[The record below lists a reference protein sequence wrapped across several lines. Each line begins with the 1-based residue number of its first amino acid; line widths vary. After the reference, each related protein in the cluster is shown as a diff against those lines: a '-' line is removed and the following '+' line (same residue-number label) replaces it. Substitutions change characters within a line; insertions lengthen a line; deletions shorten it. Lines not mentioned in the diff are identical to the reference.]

1 MYKVKVVRDGHE
13 GFVFLALSALLI
25 ALTLAQLASAD
36 GCLTRD
42 EAITL
47 IAHKTYAAGVPALK
61 WRIWAIAD
69 RESGMQHCGG
79 NGRTK
84 MSVTND
90 HGLLQLNER
99 GVWLN
104 CAVNP
109 RCKEPGAIDDAEYQV
124 DVMISYYRK
133 YGDLCPWN
141 PDPAGNYAPG
151 CGYR

>member
-1 MYKVKVVRDGHE
+1 MRLMLLL
-13 GFVFLALSALLI
+13 FLLAGLLLI

-47 IAHKTYAAGVPALK
+47 ISHKADIEHHEPPTVKA
-61 WRIWAIAD
+61 RIWAIAD
-69 RESGMQHCGG
+69 RESGMQHCWP
-79 NGRTK
+79 NGRIK
-84 MSVTND
+84 VSGTND
-90 HGLLQLNER
+90 RGLLQLNPA
-99 GVWLN
+99 GVFRN

-109 RCKEPGAIDDAEYQV
+109 HCREPGAIDDAAVQV
-124 DVMISYYRK
+124 EVLLHYYDL

-141 PDPAGNYAPG
+141 PLGDYAPG

>member
-1 MYKVKVVRDGHE
+1 MRLMLI
-13 GFVFLALSALLI
+13 VFLLAGLLLI

-47 IAHKTYAAGVPALK
+47 IANRSDIEHGNPAWVK
-61 WRIWAIAD
+61 ARIWQIAE
-69 RESGMQHCGG
+69 RESGMQHCWT
-79 NGRTK
+79 NGTIK
-84 MSVTND
+84 ENATHD

-99 GVWLN
+99 GVWRN

-109 RCKEPGAIDDAEYQV
+109 HCGHDWMIDDAAAQV
-124 DVMISYYRK
+124 DVMLNYLDK
-133 YGDLCPWN
+133 YGDFCPWN
-141 PDPAGNYAPG
+141 PAGDYAPG

>member
-1 MYKVKVVRDGHE
+1 MRLMPIVLL
-13 GFVFLALSALLI
+13 LAGLLLI

-47 IAHKTYAAGVPALK
+47 ISHKADIEHHEPAWVK
-61 WRIWAIAD
+61 ARIWQIAE
-69 RESGMQHCGG
+69 RESGLQHCWPGG
-79 NGRTK
+79 RVK
-84 MSVTND
+84 VSATND
-90 HGLLQLNER
+90 YGLLQFNDF
-99 GVWLN
+99 GVWRN

-109 RCKEPGAIDDAEYQV
+109 HCKEPGMINDVAAQV
-124 DVMISYYRK
+124 DVMLNYFDR

-141 PDPAGNYAPG
+141 PDPVGNYAPG